1 MPPRTFDRVF
11 HVDVAYEV
19 RQIALRSRQASRVMR
34 QAGAETINDLLADI
48 AQRFRGSQS
57 EILAANARDI
67 ARGEAGGMSAGLLD
81 RLRLTP
87 ARLEDLAEAV
97 LQVRALDSPI
107 GTVVWGRTVENGLH
121 IEQRRVP
128 IGVVAMIYEARP
140 NVTVDAAV
148 LALKT
153 NNAVILRGGSAAA
166 DSNLALVTIMQE
178 ALKARGLPADAVLS
192 LDNLGREAVPAIL
205 TQRGLVDLAIPRGGA
220 GLIQMVIQTATVPVI
235 ETGVGNCHVYVDAS
249 ANLEA
254 AANIIMNAKTQ
265 RVGVCNAAETLLVD
279 SAIAPDFLP
288 AVLEQLS
295 HAGVRLHVD
304 AAASALA
311 GDTPVIP
318 ATDADWE
325 TEYLDY
331 DLAVKVVDG
340 LEVALAH
347 IAQYSTGHTEA
358 IVARDTDVIDRFVAG
373 VDAAAVAINASTRF
387 TDGGV
392 FGLGAEIG
400 ISTQKLHARGP
411 MGMEALTTTKAIIR
425 GHGHVR

>member
-1 MPPRTFDRVF
+1 M
-11 HVDVAYEV
+11 DVAYEV

-34 QAGAETINDLLADI
+34 QAGGETINDLLADI

-67 ARGEAGGMSAGLLD
+67 ERGEAGGMSAGLLD

-87 ARLEDLAEAV
+87 ARLDDLAAAV

-107 GTVVWGRTVENGLH
+107 DTVVWGRTVENGLH

-166 DSNLALVTIMQE
+166 DSNRALVTIMQE
-178 ALKARGLPADAVLS
+178 ALEARGLPADAVLS

-304 AAASALA
+304 ATASALA
-311 GDTPVIP
+311 GNTPVIP

-340 LEVALAH
+340 LEASLAH
-347 IAQYSTGHTEA
+347 IARYSTGHTEA
-358 IVARDTDVIDRFVAG
+358 VVAQDTDVIDRFVAG

>member
-1 MPPRTFDRVF
+1 MPPRTFGRVF
-11 HVDVAYEV
+11 YVDVAYEV

-34 QAGAETINDLLADI
+34 QAGGETINELLTDI
-48 AQRFRGSQS
+48 SQRFRDSQS

-87 ARLEDLAEAV
+87 ARLEDLAAAV
-97 LQVRALDSPI
+97 VQVRALDSPI
-107 GTVVWGRTVENGLH
+107 DTVVWGRTVENGLH

-166 DSNLALVTIMQE
+166 DSNRALVTIMQE

-249 ANLEA
+249 ANLDA

-288 AVLEQLS
+288 AILEQLS

-311 GDTPVIP
+311 GNTPVIP

-340 LEVALAH
+340 LEAALAH

-358 IVARDTDVIDRFVAG
+358 IVAQDTDVIDRFIAG